1 MWHGA
6 YWCNRLQDFWW
17 FTEVVGGAASVR
29 FFLTWASLHPVV
41 KPTTTEMSVINIS
54 HISFSSRTVTVKSFY
69 NQLLWWWFHQFI
81 TWPNKGFSVQ
91 VDCKIVLCADHCLWT
106 DYWCSLVWLRD
117 WTKPKWGTVKQSLK
131 RGFDVLCNIFETQ
144 DVLLGN
150 WFIQMIHSSFIRFL
164 NRLNG
169 FFPCHLIMIQFLICS
184 VTCHKM
190 GKMLIVFF
198 PP

>member
-1 MWHGA
+1 MWHGP

-81 TWPNKGFSVQ
+81 TWSNKGFSVQ

-117 WTKPKWGTVKQSLK
+117 WTKPNEEQLSNRSREGLTYFATFLKHKMSFLGTDSYK
-131 RGFDVLCNIFETQ
+131 
-144 DVLLGN
+144 
-150 WFIQMIHSSFIRFL
+150 WFILHSF
-164 NRLNG
+164 
-169 FFPCHLIMIQFLICS
+169 
-184 VTCHKM
+184 
-190 GKMLIVFF
+190 VFWID
-198 PP
+198 